1 MIRLDSLKFDKVWG
15 YEKWLAS
22 THKAGVQK
30 EFLSA
35 LGGSY
40 PLLVKI
46 IKADSS
52 LSVQVHP
59 DDSTAVQLEG
69 EGNVGKTECWYVL
82 DAAPDAQLVYGLNGT
97 YTAEELKAAIDANKL
112 DSYLNLVPVKK
123 DDFIFIPAGT
133 VHAIGGG
140 LTLLE
145 VQQSCDITYR
155 LYDWGRPRELH
166 IEKSLKSIKNSQLDK
181 ISAFPGEFSCPY
193 FSLEKITVNGGWS
206 MCASGKNIPENCRL
220 LFILDGEGVIKANGG
235 TNEKISKNDIFALLP
250 GEKVTV
256 EGHLSLMKISAS

>member
-1 MIRLDSLKFDKVWG
+1 MIRLDSLKFDKIWG

-59 DDSTAVQLEG
+59 DDDTAVQLEG

-82 DAAPDAQLVYGLNGT
+82 NAAPDAQLVYGLNGT

-145 VQQSCDITYR
+145 VQQSCDITY
-155 LYDWGRPRELH
+155 
-166 IEKSLKSIKNSQLDK
+166 SL
-181 ISAFPGEFSCPY
+181 
-193 FSLEKITVNGGWS
+193 
-206 MCASGKNIPENCRL
+206 
-220 LFILDGEGVIKANGG
+220 
-235 TNEKISKNDIFALLP
+235 
-250 GEKVTV
+250 
-256 EGHLSLMKISAS
+256 

>member
-1 MIRLDSLKFDKVWG
+1 MI
-15 YEKWLAS
+15 
-22 THKAGVQK
+22 
-30 EFLSA
+30 
-35 LGGSY
+35 
-40 PLLVKI
+40 VKI

-59 DDSTAVQLEG
+59 DDDTAVQLEG

-82 DAAPDAQLVYGLNGT
+82 NAAPDAQLVYGLNGT

-206 MCASGKNIPENCRL
+206 MFASGKNIPENCRL

>member
-59 DDSTAVQLEG
+59 DDDTAVQLEG
-69 EGNVGKTECWYVL
+69 EGHRC
-82 DAAPDAQLVYGLNGT
+82 
-97 YTAEELKAAIDANKL
+97 
-112 DSYLNLVPVKK
+112 
-123 DDFIFIPAGT
+123 
-133 VHAIGGG
+133 
-140 LTLLE
+140 
-145 VQQSCDITYR
+145 
-155 LYDWGRPRELH
+155 
-166 IEKSLKSIKNSQLDK
+166 
-181 ISAFPGEFSCPY
+181 
-193 FSLEKITVNGGWS
+193 
-206 MCASGKNIPENCRL
+206 CRQCH
-220 LFILDGEGVIKANGG
+220 GQ
-235 TNEKISKNDIFALLP
+235 
-250 GEKVTV
+250 
-256 EGHLSLMKISAS
+256 